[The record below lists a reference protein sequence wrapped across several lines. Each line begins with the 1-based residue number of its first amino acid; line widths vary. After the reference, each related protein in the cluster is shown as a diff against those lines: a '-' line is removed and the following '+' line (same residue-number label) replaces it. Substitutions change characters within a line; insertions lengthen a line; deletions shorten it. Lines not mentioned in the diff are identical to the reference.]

1 MAADNSNDYSIN
13 AFVRSYYND
22 MDNSTIAK
30 RVYSELN
37 QLYEGMK
44 DSVSKEEAENHLE
57 KMIPFLS
64 PDGLEFLSGLDNEV
78 NKGEE
83 ITVDEVLIAIEEFNK
98 LHGRDEQPVDVI
110 LTSAVAL
117 SSDQK
122 DRIIE
127 NFKSKVGDHHLFIH
141 EVVDRNVMGGVR
153 LETENYYYDNTN
165 VNKLREMKDFILN
178 DQ

>member
-1 MAADNSNDYSIN
+1 MADNSKNYSIT
-13 AFVRSYYND
+13 AFVRSYYNEV
-22 MDNSTIAK
+22 DNSTIAK

-37 QLYEGMK
+37 QLYEGLK
-44 DSVSKEEAENHLE
+44 DADNQEQAENHLE

-64 PDGLEFLSGLDNEV
+64 PDALEFLSGLDENV

-83 ITVDEVLIAIEEFNK
+83 ITVDEIVAAIEEFNK
-98 LHGRDEQPVDVI
+98 IHGSDEQPIDVI

-127 NFKSKVGDHHLFIH
+127 KFRSKVGGHHLFIH
-141 EVVDRNVMGGVR
+141 EVVDQNVMGGVR
-153 LETENYYYDNTN
+153 LETENYYYDNTI
-165 VNKLREMKDFILN
+165 VNKLREMKEFILN

>member
-1 MAADNSNDYSIN
+1 MADNSKNYSIT
-13 AFVRSYYND
+13 AFVRSYYNEV
-22 MDNSTIAK
+22 DNSTIAK

-37 QLYEGMK
+37 QLYEGLK
-44 DSVSKEEAENHLE
+44 DADNQEQAENHLE

-64 PDGLEFLSGLDNEV
+64 PDALEFLSGLDENV

-83 ITVDEVLIAIEEFNK
+83 ITVDEIVVAIEEFNK
-98 LHGRDEQPVDVI
+98 IHGSDEQPIDVI

-127 NFKSKVGDHHLFIH
+127 KFRSKVGGHHLFIH
-141 EVVDRNVMGGVR
+141 EVVDQNVMGGVR
-153 LETENYYYDNTN
+153 LETENYYYDNTI
-165 VNKLREMKDFILN
+165 VNKLREMKEFILN